1 MFLFFEISGVIV
13 IATNRTANNNVY
25 IIINEIVRIRQLL
38 FPSVTFSSLSE
49 VSSVLNMSSLH
60 VNTNLSNGRF
70 LHEEF
75 LISK

>member
-38 FPSVTFSSLSE
+38 FPSVTFLSLSE

>member
-38 FPSVTFSSLSE
+38 FPSVTFLSLSE

-75 LISK
+75 LICK

>member
-25 IIINEIVRIRQLL
+25 IIINKIVRIRQLL
-38 FPSVTFSSLSE
+38 FPSVTFLSLSE
-49 VSSVLNMSSLH
+49 VSSVLNMSYLH
-60 VNTNLSNGRF
+60 VNTNLSNERF

>member
-13 IATNRTANNNVY
+13 TATNRTANNNVY

-38 FPSVTFSSLSE
+38 FPSVTFLSLSE

>member
-38 FPSVTFSSLSE
+38 FPSVTFLSLSE
-49 VSSVLNMSSLH
+49 VSSILNMSSLH

>member
-38 FPSVTFSSLSE
+38 FTSVTFLSLSE
-49 VSSVLNMSSLH
+49 VSSILNMSSLH